1 MLTMHVF
8 ENAEIDAQHEVIFAQ
23 LKSLQEAL
31 SDEPQQVGAAL
42 GQLRELLVAHFE
54 AEESFMDAHRQ
65 KHREILGLLDGCLVP
80 ASGETPADSIVKTLI
95 DSVRSHEYQN
105 PRIDW

>member
-8 ENAEIDAQHEVIFAQ
+8 ENPEIDAQHEVIFAQ

-31 SDEPQQVGAAL
+31 SDEPQRVRPAL
-42 GQLRELLVAHFE
+42 GHLHELLVAHFE

-65 KHREILGLLDGCLVP
+65 KHREMLDLLEQCLV
-80 ASGETPADSIVKTLI
+80 SGEAPSEKVKELI
-95 DSVRSHEYQN
+95 DSVRSHEYRN